1 MYIKKAMLW
10 FDAPSPADGV
20 NFCKTNHVYKSLT
33 MSRDYIS
40 EVVLK
45 VVYVTWCRGYRTKG
59 KEDPE
64 LYLQPQNLVSWH
76 TWQIRT
82 QLEQF
87 TCLPSEWD

>member
-1 MYIKKAMLW
+1 MELIFAK
-10 FDAPSPADGV
+10 
-20 NFCKTNHVYKSLT
+20 NNHVYKSLT

-82 QLEQF
+82 QNNLLVFHQSGTDFIPRLQE
-87 TCLPSEWD
+87 TALP